1 MRTPNRPLK
10 RSERS
15 NGSVGVVVG
24 GSSGTAG
31 LLSLST
37 VTVASWTS
45 SAGRYY
51 YDLVHNRVRQGLLMQ
66 LVDTHTGEYFWA
78 DQITSTSNDTVRIWL
93 STDPGANRVDIYYI

>member
-31 LLSLST
+31 FLQMTPIL
-37 VTVASWTS
+37 VASWTS
-45 SAGRYY
+45 SGGRYY
-51 YDLVHNRVRQGLLMQ
+51 YDLTHNRVRPVVMLQ
-66 LVDTHTGEYFWA
+66 LQDTHTGDYIWA
-78 DQITSTSNDTVRIWL
+78 DQITSTSNDTVKIWL
-93 STDPGANRVDIYYI
+93 LTDPGANRVAIYYI